1 MSDYRDLIRVA
12 MFESVQND
20 TFDISLPKKRIEEV
34 LDQYSTRLPEFK
46 LKEKINLELVV
57 PIQLPPDG
65 KRGDC
70 KAVVE
75 AVRDEFIELSGGVE
89 NGGATLFLATGS
101 WVSALHGVEVDRCL
115 IVYTAMP
122 IRSWFEAIP
131 KLRLLIR
138 DEIQTK
144 LCQQC
149 VFMRIDNNTYGDPVN
164 LLANSAELPPGSE
177 FGPVDTSCY
186 TLVLEEYQE
195 PTIKTADSQTAAGDN
210 NIQIQ
215 SNGNVSAASGAN
227 SMAAAGNINFQ
238 QTYSGVAPEKVADMI
253 AEERVKYLLLKQR
266 LDVVKNERDEDIQ
279 KRAAIEAL
287 RRFEELKNSSIVFD
301 GWELL
306 DLGDAAALSG
316 RTNTAHQYYSRGLN
330 TFREDGDRQGE
341 ANSLNN
347 LGIIAGMRGDLA
359 EAERL
364 HRASLTI
371 KREIGNR
378 RGEAASLNNLG
389 NIADTRGDLAEAE
402 RLHRASLAIKR
413 EVGDR
418 QGEAASL
425 NNLGNIADTR
435 GDLAEAER
443 LYRASLAIEREVG
456 DRQGEANS
464 LNNLGIIAVM
474 RGDLAEAERLHRA
487 SLAIER
493 EIGNRQGEANSLNNL
508 GNIADTRGD
517 LAEAERLHRESQA
530 IRKEIGLP
538 IEDE

>member
-1 MSDYRDLIRVA
+1 LDIVIAIDALIVHVYSQSERLLEVWGSGIGFVNPNEMSMAMSDYRDLIRVA

-20 TFDISLPKKRIEEV
+20 TFDISPHKDLIEQA
-34 LDQYSTRLPEFK
+34 LDEYSTRLPEFK

-122 IRSWFEAIP
+122 IHSWFEAIP
-131 KLRLLIR
+131 RLRLLIR

-149 VFMRIDNNTYGDPVN
+149 VFMRIDNNTYGDPIN
-164 LLANSAELPPGSE
+164 LLTNMAALPPGSA

-186 TLVLEEYQE
+186 TLVIEDYQE
-195 PTIKTADSQTAAGDN
+195 PTIKTANSQTITGDN

-238 QTYSGVAPEKVADMI
+238 QTYSGVAPEKVADML
-253 AEERVKYLLLKQR
+253 ADERVKYMLLQEQ

-316 RTNTAHQYYSRGLN
+316 RTNTAHQYYLRGLN
-330 TFREDGDRQGE
+330 TFREDGDRG
-341 ANSLNN
+341 
-347 LGIIAGMRGDLA
+347 
-359 EAERL
+359 
-364 HRASLTI
+364 
-371 KREIGNR
+371 
-378 RGEAASLNNLG
+378 GEAASLNNLG
-389 NIADTRGDLAEAE
+389 NIAQTRGDLAEAERLQRESLAITREVGDRQGEAASLNNLGLIAERRGDLAEAE
-402 RLHRASLAIKR
+402 RLHRASLAIK
-413 EVGDR
+413 
-418 QGEAASL
+418 
-425 NNLGNIADTR
+425 
-435 GDLAEAER
+435 
-443 LYRASLAIEREVG
+443 
-456 DRQGEANS
+456 
-464 LNNLGIIAVM
+464 
-474 RGDLAEAERLHRA
+474 
-487 SLAIER
+487 
-493 EIGNRQGEANSLNNL
+493 
-508 GNIADTRGD
+508 
-517 LAEAERLHRESQA
+517 
-530 IRKEIGLP
+530 KEIGIP
-538 IEDE
+538 VEEG